1 MHWPERLV
9 FVRLERLVLVV
20 HRVFFELLPVSFGN
34 RSHRRFAEFPHDSDL
49 AKLVNL
55 FDYVRSSSFGE
66 LDSH

>member
-1 MHWPERLV
+1 M
-9 FVRLERLVLVV
+9 LVV
-20 HRVFFELLPVSFGN
+20 HQVFFELLPVSFGN
-34 RSHRRFAEFPHDSDL
+34 RSHRRFAEVPHDSDL